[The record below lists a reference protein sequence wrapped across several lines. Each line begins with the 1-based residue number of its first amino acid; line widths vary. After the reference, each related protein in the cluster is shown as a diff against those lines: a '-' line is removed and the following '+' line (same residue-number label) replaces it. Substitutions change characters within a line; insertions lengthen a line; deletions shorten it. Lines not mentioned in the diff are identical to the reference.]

1 MMKDNENYL
10 KEFREEVVRKQMRI
24 MIMIVMMIILIIKFY

>member
-1 MMKDNENYL
+1 MMEDNENYL
-10 KEFREEVVRKQMRI
+10 KEFREEVVRKQMKM